1 MNINN
6 TDNKKVISKIEQEL
20 ENNQLPYVGDIM
32 DLITT
37 YYSNRQILNT
47 FYTGDLIDFLEDT
60 WDFEE
65 YICDKKSE
73 AIENYIRFHPEYTK
87 EDFMKE
93 IQTYNK
99 SDFKNFLCD
108 LTSNGFFVKTED
120 LLNDIKKMI
129 GNQLPLPKGRG
140 FDE

>member
-1 MNINN
+1 MNNN
-6 TDNKKVISKIEQEL
+6 DKDVISKIEQIL
-20 ENNQLPYVGDIM
+20 EENQLPYVGEIM

-47 FYTGDLIDFLEDT
+47 FYTGDLTDFLEDS

-73 AIENYIRFHPEYTK
+73 AIEDYVRYHPEYTK
-87 EDFMKE
+87 DTFMKE

-99 SDFKNFLCD
+99 SDFKAFLCD
-108 LTSNGFFVKTED
+108 LTSNGYHVETEK

-129 GNQLPLPKGRG
+129 G
-140 FDE
+140 DE

>member
-1 MNINN
+1 MNNN
-6 TDNKKVISKIEQEL
+6 DKDVISKIEQIL
-20 ENNQLPYVGDIM
+20 EENQLPYVGEIM
-32 DLITT
+32 ELLSDF
-37 YYSNRQILNT
+37 YSHRQLLNT
-47 FYTGDLIDFLEDT
+47 FYTDDLINYLEDT

-93 IQTYNK
+93 IQNHNK
-99 SDFKNFLCD
+99 SDFKKFLCD
-108 LTSNGFFVKTED
+108 LTSNGYFVKTED

-129 GNQLPLPKGRG
+129 GN
-140 FDE
+140 E